1 MKKILLAVIVSLFL
15 AGSTNAAEFNTNL
28 KFGSKGADV
37 VKLQEFLAEQ
47 NLYSGPITGNFFSL
61 TLKAVKALQTRE
73 AISPVSGFFGNLTRA
88 KVNDILDSQL
98 AESVSESVNEP
109 VVSEPAPVSAEVLR
123 LNEILGAVQAQN
135 KLLQDSLA
143 LQQAEAQ
150 RLRAIA
156 DAADAKA
163 QAELQVKQAQ
173 DAANAAA
180 MARSEQQAAIEASKP
195 LYSADQLTSKVN
207 TILLLEI
214 NPLKLVTPSE
224 PNILPYH
231 TRIPSV
237 IFSKRGTPSDWGD
250 VRVVYNGQTILN
262 KLGSI
267 YAGNNSNG
275 EPIPCQLNET
285 LIANRS
291 CSNSIQFDNLST
303 GQHTYQVIFPTPG
316 HTDSIYEGSFTSI

>member
-1 MKKILLAVIVSLFL
+1 MKKIVIFAAFFSLFFIN
-15 AGSTNAAEFNTNL
+15 SVSAAEFNTNL
-28 KFGSKGADV
+28 KYGSKGNDV
-37 VKLQEFLAEQ
+37 IKLQEFLNEQ
-47 NLYSGPITGNFFSL
+47 GLYNGPITGNFFSL

-123 LNEILGAVQAQN
+123 LNEILGVVQNQN

-180 MARSEQQAAIEASKP
+180 MAR
-195 LYSADQLTSKVN
+195 
-207 TILLLEI
+207 
-214 NPLKLVTPSE
+214 
-224 PNILPYH
+224 
-231 TRIPSV
+231 
-237 IFSKRGTPSDWGD
+237 
-250 VRVVYNGQTILN
+250 
-262 KLGSI
+262 
-267 YAGNNSNG
+267 
-275 EPIPCQLNET
+275 
-285 LIANRS
+285 
-291 CSNSIQFDNLST
+291 
-303 GQHTYQVIFPTPG
+303 
-316 HTDSIYEGSFTSI
+316 